1 MISIICIYNNHKIL
15 DDNLLKSLKKQNIN
29 YELILLDNT
38 KEKYRSAANALN
50 YGAKNAK
57 GNFLMFV
64 HQDIDILSDK
74 WLQNVEKMLFSLD
87 NLGVAGFAGFPED
100 MEEIG
105 MIGNIKDGYPP
116 EDVGIHIDEP
126 VEVQTVDECLFII
139 PRSIFRNIQFDET
152 TCPNWHLYAVD
163 YCLNI
168 KKEGLSVYTLPYE
181 IYHASRSYSFSED
194 YYTTLKDVIRKYG
207 SSYNKIYTTC
217 GVWSTNSFRLL
228 INIYEDKILRKL
240 NKR

>member
-15 DDNLLKSLKKQNIN
+15 ENNLLKSLKKQNTN
-29 YELILLDNT
+29 YELILLDNI
-38 KEKYRSAANALN
+38 EDKYSSAANALN
-50 YGAKNAK
+50 YGAENAK
-57 GNFLMFV
+57 GDFLMFV
-64 HQDIDILSDK
+64 HQDIDLLSDK
-74 WLQNVEKMLFSLD
+74 WLENVEKILYSLK
-87 NLGVAGFAGFPED
+87 NLGVAGVAGFPEN
-100 MEEIG
+100 MGKPVIVS
-105 MIGNIKDGYPP
+105 NIKDGYPP
-116 EDVGIHIDEP
+116 EDVGIHIDKP
-126 VEVQTVDECLFII
+126 VEVQTVDECLFIV
-139 PRSIFRNIQFDET
+139 PRSVFKNIQFDET

-168 KKEGLSVYTLPYE
+168 KKEGLSVYTLPCE
-181 IYHASRSYSFSED
+181 IYHASRSYSFSGD
-194 YYTTLKDVIRKYG
+194 YYTTLRHVIKKYG